1 MLLLQEVMTEE
12 SSWGRGRVPYQV
24 DRAVVVVFKV
34 ATVVIRA
41 FVAVAVVAAGA
52 VSGAAVSVVE
62 RLLLVAYRRRRRST
76 MNKFCSKIILNL
88 RV

>member
-1 MLLLQEVMTEE
+1 MVPEE
-12 SSWGRGRVPYQV
+12 PSWGRGRVPYQV

>member
-1 MLLLQEVMTEE
+1 MVPEE
-12 SSWGRGRVPYQV
+12 PSWGRGRVPYQV

-62 RLLLVAYRRRRRST
+62 RLLLVAYRRRRRS
-76 MNKFCSKIILNL
+76 MINKFCSKITMNL